1 VVSVAWLE
9 SARPQLDAQTLV
21 RQELSLR
28 HSGVR
33 PRDWTFAR
41 TEAGKPF
48 VTGPAT
54 DGAIAFNLSHTDGLA
69 AVAVSVGPRDV
80 GIDVEAL
87 ARGADILDTV
97 LRAFA
102 PAEVAAL
109 RALPAPEHEH
119 RAVELWTVKEAYLK
133 GLGTGIA
140 RHLDR
145 FVVAPLGPGLWAVEE
160 APEWRV
166 HTKVVGRWMLAVA
179 ADANEAIAYRG
190 EDVDQVR

>member
-9 SARPQLDAQTLV
+9 TARPSVDARTLV
-21 RQELSLR
+21 RRELSR
-28 HSGVR
+28 AHPEIAPST
-33 PRDWTFAR
+33 WTFAR

-48 VTGPAT
+48 VTGPIT
-54 DGAIAFNLSHTDGLA
+54 EGHLAFNLSHTDRLA
-69 AVAVSVGPRDV
+69 AVAVGPSDV

-102 PAEVAAL
+102 AEEVAAL
-109 RALPAPEHEH
+109 RALPTAEHEP

-133 GLGTGIA
+133 GIGTGIS

-145 FVVAPLGPGLWAVEE
+145 FAVAPLRPGLWAIEE
-160 APEWRV
+160 APNWRV

-190 EDVDQVR
+190 EGGDQVR